1 MDKII
6 VNLIGGV
13 GNQMFQYALGYVVSK
28 ITGFELCVDL
38 SSYENYKVRNFE
50 LNKFNIDIKLAEKY
64 ECDLLNRKHF
74 FKKTLYK
81 DKKKIFYRN
90 VLKIKHSAYLK
101 GFWQSEK
108 YFADFKDDIFSLFE
122 FKDKNFIVNQDLL
135 EDIKNSNAV
144 SINLRL
150 GDYINNNE
158 NKRIHFVCK
167 KDYYSNALK
176 YISQKVDNPKYF
188 VFSDDIDG
196 SKEFLPQGYDFVYAN
211 TANWQEDMYFMTQ
224 AKHNIVANSS
234 FSWWAAWLN
243 KNLDKIVLAPD
254 KWYTKA
260 AKINDK
266 DVVPESWVKI
276 KVSS

>member
-13 GNQMFQYALGYVVSK
+13 GNQMFQYAIGYVLSK
-28 ITGFELCVDL
+28 NTGFDLYVDL
-38 SSYENYKVRNFE
+38 SAYSDYKVRNFE
-50 LNKFNIDIKLAEKY
+50 LNKFGFDIKVAQV
-64 ECDLLNRKHF
+64 CDFENLNKKHL

-81 DKKKIFYRN
+81 DKKKTFCPQ

-108 YFADFKDDIFSLFE
+108 YFIDNRDDILSLFN
-122 FKDKNFIVNQDLL
+122 FRDKSFIKNDTLL
-135 EDIKNSNAV
+135 SDIKNSNSV

-150 GDYINNNE
+150 GDYITNDA
-158 NKRIHFVCK
+158 NKKIHFVCK
-167 KDYYSNALK
+167 KDYYTNAIEYMSK
-176 YISQKVDNPKYF
+176 SINNPKFF
-188 VFSDDIDG
+188 VFSDDIEG
-196 SKEFLPQGYDFVYAN
+196 SCAYLPEGHEYIYAN
-211 TANWQEDMYFMTQ
+211 TANWQEDMYFMSQ

-243 KNLDKIVLAPD
+243 NNSGKIVVAPSR
-254 KWYTKA
+254 WFTRE

-266 DVVPESWVKI
+266 DFIPESWVKI
-276 KVSS
+276 PV